1 MQPQSFIT
9 TTLGPAGREAARREL
24 SRLGLHDDAKAY
36 GLIDRMRTQLE
47 SKNSY
52 DAIEQAMN
60 AGIELGDAYVVV
72 AHLIDAHK
80 AGGEK

>member
-1 MQPQSFIT
+1 MQPQFFIT
-9 TTLGPAGREAARREL
+9 TTLDPVGREAARREL
-24 SRLGLHDDAKAY
+24 ARLGLNDDAKACS
-36 GLIDRMRTQLE
+36 LIDRMCTQLE

-80 AGGEK
+80 TGSEK